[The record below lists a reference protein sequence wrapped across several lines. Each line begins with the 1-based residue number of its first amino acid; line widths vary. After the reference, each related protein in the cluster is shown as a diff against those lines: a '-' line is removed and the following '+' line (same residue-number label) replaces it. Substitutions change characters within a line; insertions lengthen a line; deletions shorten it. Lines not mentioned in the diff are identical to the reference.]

1 VNPKTIIAFLL
12 ALAGVTGCIQPGYSQ
27 QPVNMPAYI
36 ASPNVGGQPGAI
48 PVGAM
53 VVTTNGYVYRRGLP
67 TANLYRPSSPM
78 AAQLRAD
85 GEALA
90 QSDYAAA
97 AAGASQAPTTGTPSG
112 GTSTTPGGAQSVSG
126 RLDSIAQQQVQ
137 LNQRVNCL
145 ENPHH
150 RNCR

>member
-1 VNPKTIIAFLL
+1 
-12 ALAGVTGCIQPGYSQ
+12 
-27 QPVNMPAYI
+27 
-36 ASPNVGGQPGAI
+36 
-48 PVGAM
+48 
-53 VVTTNGYVYRRGLP
+53 
-67 TANLYRPSSPM
+67 M